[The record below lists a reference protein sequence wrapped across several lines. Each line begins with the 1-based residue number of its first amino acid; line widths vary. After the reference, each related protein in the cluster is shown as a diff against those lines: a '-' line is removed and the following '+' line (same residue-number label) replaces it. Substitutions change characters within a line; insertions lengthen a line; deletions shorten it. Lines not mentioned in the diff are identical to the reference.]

1 MIDLQFKNNVL
12 RTADTLIY
20 KARNILST
28 QIGSLA
34 YAPDF
39 GIDYDLFF
47 GDDYQIQNQT
57 FQAYAISKLSENG
70 INPLDVL
77 DTKGTFDEVLN
88 IQIEN

>member
-1 MIDLQFKNNVL
+1 MIDLQFKNNIL

-47 GDDYQIQNQT
+47 GEDYIIQNQT

-77 DTKGTFDEVLN
+77 DSKGTFEEVLN
-88 IQIEN
+88 IKIEN

>member
-77 DTKGTFDEVLN
+77 DSKGTFDEVLN
-88 IQIEN
+88 IKIEN

>member
-1 MIDLQFKNNVL
+1 MIDLQFKDNIL

-20 KARNILST
+20 KGRNILST

-47 GDDYQIQNQT
+47 GDDYEIQTQT

-77 DTKGTFDEVLN
+77 DSKGTFEEVLN
-88 IQIEN
+88 IKIEN